1 MDSQLDRLDGEISW
15 YNDVPTPRI
24 VHKVFIDSHNSDDH
38 IRTVVEQGTA
48 RCNAFKTVLACRH

>member
-1 MDSQLDRLDGEISW
+1 M
-15 YNDVPTPRI
+15 PTPRI
-24 VHKVFIDSHNSDDH
+24 VYKVFIDSDNSDDH